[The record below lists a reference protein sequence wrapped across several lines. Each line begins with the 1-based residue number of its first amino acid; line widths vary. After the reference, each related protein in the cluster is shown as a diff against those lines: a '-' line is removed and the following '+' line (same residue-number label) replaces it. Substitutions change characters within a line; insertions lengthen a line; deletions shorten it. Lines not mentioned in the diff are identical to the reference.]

1 MVTID
6 WERRQTQP
14 RQSIKVMAT
23 HPGNAI
29 FAFPDVFNRQCLSVF
44 RMVPKVSML
53 IA

>member
-1 MVTID
+1 MFTID

-29 FAFPDVFNRQCLSVF
+29 FAFPDVFKSPVF
-44 RMVPKVSML
+44 IGVSRAL
-53 IA
+53 QKQYAV